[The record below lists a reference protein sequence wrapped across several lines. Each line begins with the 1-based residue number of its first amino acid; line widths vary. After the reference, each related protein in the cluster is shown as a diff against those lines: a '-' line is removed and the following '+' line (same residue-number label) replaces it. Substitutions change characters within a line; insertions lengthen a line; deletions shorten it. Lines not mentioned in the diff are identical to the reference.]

1 MTRVVLI
8 SGKGGVG
15 KTTVAAA
22 TAARA
27 AELGHSTLAVSLDR
41 AHNLGDVLGTALGPV
56 PRPVDGVPG
65 LFAMEADPQEELLG
79 RWASVRGYFS
89 DLLHWMGVGGVEA
102 DEVAVFPGLEEL
114 LVLSRV
120 AELVEQGDHELVVV
134 DLAPTASSLRL
145 LSFPELMEGPIGRFA
160 KWERS
165 FLSVF
170 RPAMKRITSAP
181 VPEES
186 LYTALDELSAQ
197 LGRLKALLTDPERAC
212 VRLVTIPERVVMEE
226 TRQAFTLLSLFG
238 LCVDAVVHNRVL
250 PEAAAEGYFQTWVGL
265 QQKELA
271 RSVEQFGEAA
281 HLRLEFQPHEVTGA
295 GPLLEAGQ
303 LLYGDRDPSRSFAST
318 PPLRFHADP
327 EGTWLQLRLPHAS
340 STDVQ
345 LKQRGNELIITASG
359 WRRQLPLPASLHGR
373 EVQRARFKQGALAVL
388 FAEPNPSQKQEKSR

>member
-27 AELGHSTLAVSLDR
+27 AALGHSTLAVSLDR
-41 AHNLGDVLGTALGPV
+41 AHNLGDVLGTELGPV

-65 LFAMEADPQEELLG
+65 LFAMEADPQEELMG

-120 AELVEQGDHELVVV
+120 AELVEQAEHELVVV

-170 RPAMKRITSAP
+170 RPAMKRID
-181 VPEES
+181 E
-186 LYTALDELSAQ
+186 TARHGHLQ
-197 LGRLKALLTDPERAC
+197 
-212 VRLVTIPERVVMEE
+212 
-226 TRQAFTLLSLFG
+226 FTLTTLSITRFRPACSKSISSL
-238 LCVDAVVHNRVL
+238 L
-250 PEAAAEGYFQTWVGL
+250 PSISAMV
-265 QQKELA
+265 
-271 RSVEQFGEAA
+271 
-281 HLRLEFQPHEVTGA
+281 P
-295 GPLLEAGQ
+295 
-303 LLYGDRDPSRSFAST
+303 
-318 PPLRFHADP
+318 
-327 EGTWLQLRLPHAS
+327 
-340 STDVQ
+340 
-345 LKQRGNELIITASG
+345 
-359 WRRQLPLPASLHGR
+359 
-373 EVQRARFKQGALAVL
+373 
-388 FAEPNPSQKQEKSR
+388 